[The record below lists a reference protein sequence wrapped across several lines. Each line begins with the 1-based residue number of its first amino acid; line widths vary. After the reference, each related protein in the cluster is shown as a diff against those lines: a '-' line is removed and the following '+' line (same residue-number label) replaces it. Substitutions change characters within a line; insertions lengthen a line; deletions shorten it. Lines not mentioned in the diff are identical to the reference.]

1 MICCN
6 FYEEAIVINS
16 NVSNCSKNT
25 KYVSIIINDEILQ
38 KLRIL
43 LIQIYLFHLPL
54 LILLQ

>member
-1 MICCN
+1 MFQTAVKIQN
-6 FYEEAIVINS
+6 
-16 NVSNCSKNT
+16 